1 MESISAIK
9 NREEDTRK
17 INYFYY
23 KGDYDSYRRVLDEI
37 IDEKWMEPDSYGALF
52 MRAMAFEK
60 GIFGEVDLESAKR
73 DLDFMTEGGV
83 FLADVN
89 NSIARIIYKINPL
102 NIVKSTKLVQEAL
115 EIEDNTDS
123 MIYMGYLC
131 AKKGDHKK
139 AFSWYKKAAD
149 HKDPWGY
156 VFMSEALAKEGKSF
170 ASFWLRLKAF
180 FIDKNTLRD
189 YQDVYPFFE

>member
-1 MESISAIK
+1 MKTVKKENQKLID
-9 NREEDTRK
+9 E
-17 INYFYY
+17 INDRYY
-23 KGDYDSYRRVLDEI
+23 SGDYIKYKIL
-37 IDEKWMEPDSYGALF
+37 IDDFIEKNKGEPDSYGVIYL
-52 MRAMAFEK
+52 RSMAFED
-60 GIFGEVDLESAKR
+60 GTFGEVDLQSAEDGLNVLFK
-73 DLDFMTEGGV
+73 EG
-83 FLADVN
+83 FIAAQLN
-89 NSIARIIYKINPL
+89 NSMARVLYKKNPL

-139 AFSWYKKAAD
+139 AFSWYKKAAN